1 MKKGWQTKT
10 LGDVLVKTET
20 TDPTRS
26 PSTEFDYIDVSSVSN
41 ETLTIQETQC
51 LKGKDAPSRARR
63 LVRANDVLFATIR
76 PTLRRIAIVPDE
88 LDEQV
93 CSTGYFVLRAKPEVD
108 FRFVFYFLQ
117 TEDFMAAMEK
127 LQKGASY
134 PAVTD
139 GDVRSQPLP
148 VPPLAEQ
155 QRIVGVLDE
164 AFAGLATAQAHA
176 AQNLQNARALFESH
190 LQSVFTQ
197 PALSKAEGRGKGWVE
212 KTVDEVC
219 SRLHQGLNTAGE
231 KVKFYETGYPIIQTR
246 NVENGVIEL
255 DTKIKFMC
263 EEDWQRYRDKYRPEV
278 GDVFFTNIG
287 TIGKTAI
294 VTEDLDYLIHWNIFK
309 LRPRLDTI
317 TSEFLKYTLDHLTQF
332 GFFHKMQKGGTVEF
346 VTKKM
351 ISEASIG
358 VPDVAEQK
366 HIAAQLDALAGETQR
381 LTRLYEQKQAALA
394 ALKKSLL
401 HQAFTGEL

>member
-1 MKKGWQTKT
+1 
-10 LGDVLVKTET
+10 
-20 TDPTRS
+20 
-26 PSTEFDYIDVSSVSN
+26 
-41 ETLTIQETQC
+41 
-51 LKGKDAPSRARR
+51 
-63 LVRANDVLFATIR
+63 
-76 PTLRRIAIVPDE
+76 
-88 LDEQV
+88 
-93 CSTGYFVLRAKPEVD
+93 
-108 FRFVFYFLQ
+108 
-117 TEDFMAAMEK
+117 
-127 LQKGASY
+127 
-134 PAVTD
+134 
-139 GDVRSQPLP
+139 
-148 VPPLAEQ
+148 
-155 QRIVGVLDE
+155 VGVLDE